1 MKKRPDDPASFVV
14 RDNEQAAANALSEGR
29 YMDAFLLVH
38 TLVEALLRAFLCAE
52 DPRRRG
58 FNELAAMY
66 GTYLTD
72 QDYPKEVFYDELL
85 QLNRR
90 RNRIVHQL
98 WQRGY
103 TYTNNQSKKVAETAV
118 GVYSLLIEWLETF
131 DEEITKVGFTYQ
143 KP

>member
-1 MKKRPDDPASFVV
+1 MVTERPDYSFVV

-38 TLVEALLRAFLCAE
+38 TLVEALLRAFLRV
-52 DPRRRG
+52 DKPRRS
-58 FNELAAMY
+58 FNQLVAAY

-72 QDYPKEVFYDELL
+72 QGYPKAVFVGKLQ

-98 WQRGY
+98 WQHGY
-103 TYTNNQSKKVAETAV
+103 TYTNNQSKEVAEAAV
-118 GVYSLLIEWLETF
+118 NVYGLLIEWLETF
-131 DEEITKVGFTYQ
+131 DEGITKAGFTYQ